1 MTATTVMFDAY
12 GTLFDV
18 HSAVERAGAPLG
30 PLAGPVS
37 QMWRTKQ
44 LEYSWITTL
53 MGGFDD
59 FWTLTERGLD
69 FALARHGI
77 SDPALRSA
85 LLAAYRTLD
94 AYPDVVPALE
104 RLRRAAKA
112 TAIFTNGTRAMVD
125 AAIAASGI
133 GPLLDHVVTVEPV
146 AAYKPVAAVYDH
158 ALRAAGV
165 AAPGDIAFVSSNRWD
180 VAGAATFG
188 FRTFWINRTGM
199 PDEYPGRDPEAVL
212 TDLSGL
218 AAALGA

>member
-1 MTATTVMFDAY
+1 MTTSTVMFDAY

-77 SDPALRSA
+77 SDPELRGA

-94 AYPDVVPALE
+94 AYADVAPALE
-104 RLRRAAKA
+104 RLRRAGKA
-112 TAIFTNGTRAMVD
+112 TAIFTNGTRTMVD

-133 GPLLDHVVTVEPV
+133 GPLLDHVMTVEPA

-158 ALRAAGV
+158 AMRAAGV
-165 AAPGDIAFVSSNRWD
+165 AVPGDIAFVSSNRWD

-212 TDLSGL
+212 TDLAGL
-218 AAALGA
+218 ATALGA

>member
-37 QMWRTKQ
+37 QLWRTKQ

-94 AYPDVVPALE
+94 AYPDVAPALE

-112 TAIFTNGTRAMVD
+112 TAIFTNGTRTMVD

-158 ALRAAGV
+158 ALRAAG
-165 AAPGDIAFVSSNRWD
+165 AAVPGDIAFVSSNRWD